1 MGVWAEPYLVW
12 DSVVVSRG
20 AERREEGPLLWMG
33 NLGKGRFTHDS
44 SFFTASR
51 YVPRPPLD
59 DGLRLG
65 YAVVVNAGFWW
76 GWVVTQPEQALDS
89 LRAIVLDIV
98 GEPTCLSN
106 VQCRYV
112 PFGAKPCGG
121 PWTYL
126 VYSIKT
132 TDSILLAETA
142 ADYTEREAR
151 LNRELGRVSDCRAI
165 SPPRLD
171 CVDSRCVA
179 AQ

>member
-1 MGVWAEPYLVW
+1 MIRGHVGHHNRESKIRLAHTVLIVGLVVYLM
-12 DSVVVSRG
+12 SNS
-20 AERREEGPLLWMG
+20 ACRRY
-33 NLGKGRFTHDS
+33 TAHDS
-44 SFFTASR
+44 TS
-51 YVPRPPLD
+51 V
-59 DGLRLG
+59 G
-65 YAVVVNAGFWW
+65 
-76 GWVVTQPEQALDS
+76 QPEQSLDS

-126 VYSIKT
+126 VYSIQT
-132 TDSILLAETA
+132 TDSASLAETA
-142 ADYTEREAR
+142 ADYTEREVQ
-151 LNRELGRVSDCRAI
+151 LNRELGRVSDCRAV
-165 SPPRLD
+165 SPPILD